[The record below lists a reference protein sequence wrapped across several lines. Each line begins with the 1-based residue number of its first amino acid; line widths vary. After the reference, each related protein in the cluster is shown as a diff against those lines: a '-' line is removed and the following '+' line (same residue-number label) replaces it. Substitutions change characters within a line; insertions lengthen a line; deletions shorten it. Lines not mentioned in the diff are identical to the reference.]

1 MSTTPESILSDLKSA
16 KIAPV
21 YFLQGEEPFY
31 IDQIADYIE
40 KNILSDS
47 EKGFNQTIVYGRDV
61 NVSTILNHAR
71 RFPMMAERQVVIV
84 KEAQSVVD
92 LNKEAGSKMLLSYLE
107 NPVPSTV
114 LVFCHKNKALDKR
127 KALGKSIDRLTVN
140 LVTKKIYED
149 KLPVWIENFVS
160 KKGLGITHKAV
171 RMLAD
176 AIGTNLERVSN
187 EIEKI
192 AINLPAGSQIDEVA
206 VQKYVGISKDYN
218 VFELQKALASKDVV
232 KVSKMVN
239 YFEANTKKNP
249 LIPIVAILFGF
260 YSKLLIAVSQRDKS
274 PNGIASALKMKP
286 YFAKDYQ
293 LAATKYN
300 LSQVIN
306 GLHHIRMTD
315 LKSKGVDS
323 SGHVSD
329 GQLLR
334 ELVFRLLH

>member
-1 MSTTPESILSDLKSA
+1 MSPTPESILSDLKSA

-149 KLPVWIENFVS
+149 KLPVWIEIFVS

-171 RMLAD
+171 RMLSD
-176 AIGTNLERVSN
+176 ALGTNLERVSN

-249 LIPIVAILFGF
+249 
-260 YSKLLIAVSQRDKS
+260 
-274 PNGIASALKMKP
+274 
-286 YFAKDYQ
+286 
-293 LAATKYN
+293 
-300 LSQVIN
+300 
-306 GLHHIRMTD
+306 
-315 LKSKGVDS
+315 
-323 SGHVSD
+323 
-329 GQLLR
+329 
-334 ELVFRLLH
+334 